1 LAPKAFRVETGT
13 VAAVYSL
20 LLAACGGF
28 VFYASVRP
36 VPMPSGVLDIPWF
49 AVLLALAIT
58 WLAVPVALL
67 ALGLAYLRQGARL
80 RWRLAVTWAC
90 AVAAGFAV
98 GWVNLHDYAHWLA
111 WARWIVTMQLPPYP
125 RPAGPQWR
133 SLVAAGGQLA
143 AGAAMIALIAASA
156 RKATPTAG
164 PADGTFVGSAR

>member
-67 ALGLAYLRQGARL
+67 ALGLAYLR
-80 RWRLAVTWAC
+80 
-90 AVAAGFAV
+90 
-98 GWVNLHDYAHWLA
+98 
-111 WARWIVTMQLPPYP
+111 
-125 RPAGPQWR
+125 PAGPQWR

-143 AGAAMIALIAASA
+143 AGAAMIALLAASA

-164 PADGTFVGSAR
+164 TADGTFVGSAR